1 MRFPRT
7 PLFLAWMGVVLVA
20 AVYQVVR
27 LFLVEEFTRSDYA
40 VMVFV
45 HGSLVAQYVIGWVR
59 SRRDEGDAAAG
70 S

>member
-1 MRFPRT
+1 MQFPRT
-7 PLFLAWMGVVLVA
+7 PFFLAWIMAVLIA

-27 LFLVEEFTRSDYA
+27 LFVVEEFTRADYA

-45 HGSLVAQYVIGWVR
+45 HGSLVAQYGIGWVR
-59 SRRDEGDAAAG
+59 SRRDGGGAAAG